1 MFENLVKKAEY
12 ALNNLSRDLVFEVY
26 GMAKIARELDV
37 ITQHEFMI
45 LNHMLIYDGVNNY
58 RNCKLR

>member
-26 GMAKIARELDV
+26 GMAKMARELDV
-37 ITQHEFMI
+37 ITQQEFML
-45 LNHMLIYDGVNNY
+45 LNHMLIYNGVNNY
-58 RNCKLR
+58 RNCKLH